1 MCWAGVIRML
11 SVSWLSLFPCYYS
24 FRYPWS
30 EKGSLTNLS
39 GPSSLAVGYKAQRS
53 CHHSLC
59 PKGMGRT
66 GREECQW
73 DSWEGTCTPSANQRD
88 APHALSTLSF
98 TGLFLETGTKR
109 EALAKILPLLKVI
122 SLILLKGW
130 QHLSKHWLL
139 FVWVLLVLRRGRET
153 QLMTNIF
160 SCTTTISMPR
170 FWQIKLWG
178 EVKHNATSQF
188 SLLFC
193 QKDHPLP

>member
-1 MCWAGVIRML
+1 MNSLIVSLSCRFSPEILCLSSDHLIIKEARKPEPEETQICSNYVRVFNGTFAWSFVAVVVAVFLRVTQLCWMCWAGVIRML

-73 DSWEGTCTPSANQRD
+73 DSWEGTRTPSANQRD

-122 SLILLKGW
+122 SLILL
-130 QHLSKHWLL
+130 
-139 FVWVLLVLRRGRET
+139 
-153 QLMTNIF
+153 N
-160 SCTTTISMPR
+160 
-170 FWQIKLWG
+170 
-178 EVKHNATSQF
+178 
-188 SLLFC
+188 
-193 QKDHPLP
+193 